1 MLNILTVKT
10 SVVDTDILWHI
21 EYWIF
26 LDYLI
31 FNNIHENFS
40 NSFYITYII
49 VNYITQHNTW
59 YSGIIIYFLFYI
71 FSCIKAHLKQ
81 SQPFGKQS
89 CAVSHSK
96 LIRQLALFIVSGKYI
111 KHNIQELNFSIKR
124 RQQKMSYLLL
134 IYTL

>member
-49 VNYITQHNTW
+49 VNYITQHKTSR
-59 YSGIIIYFLFYI
+59 YSSIIINFFVLYF
-71 FSCIKAHLKQ
+71 
-81 SQPFGKQS
+81 
-89 CAVSHSK
+89 
-96 LIRQLALFIVSGKYI
+96 
-111 KHNIQELNFSIKR
+111 
-124 RQQKMSYLLL
+124 
-134 IYTL
+134 